1 MASSVFGLLS
11 SLRPQDDQL
20 PEEARSQIQVHRL
33 LSLLGAGL
41 VVGFAPLYAA
51 ATSEAI
57 DPLWARLII
66 AGLLLAL
73 LGASYR
79 SARVRAAY
87 VTCVWS
93 LLYIIVGWFAS
104 WGGSPSLPP

>member
-33 LSLLGAGL
+33 LSMLGAGL

-51 ATSEAI
+51 ATPAATPAAIPEAI

-73 LGASYR
+73 LRAWYR
-79 SARVRAAY
+79 SARVRVAY

-93 LLYIIVGWFAS
+93 LLYIIVG
-104 WGGSPSLPP
+104 